1 MRLAKDYIASLAAP
15 GAPLRRARPAAS
27 RYPAPTPAGGRGA
40 GGGGGGGDSA
50 GSEGSKGTGNGS
62 KGAGDKAAQLKER
75 GNAAFAARDFA
86 AAVRHYS
93 MAVNIDPGNEVWA
106 APPPSPPSP
115 Y

>member
-1 MRLAKDYIASLAAP
+1 VSFTARQFEHSELVRLAKDYIASLAAP

-50 GSEGSKGTGNGS
+50 GSDGS
-62 KGAGDKAAQLKER
+62 KGAGDKAALLKER

-93 MAVNIDPGNEVWA
+93 MAVNIDPGNEV
-106 APPPSPPSP
+106 
-115 Y
+115 